1 MNNSWKWM
9 ILASLGSFVIG
20 QSAMA
25 SDINPM
31 KQHHDSEKVKVQ
43 EWMKAPMARDDVRQ
57 NDARALGRE
66 LLLTGQGL
74 TETMKKEIGELAVE
88 DAQQRVIEN
97 IPINK
102 ARTAL
107 VNSAGDYEA
116 LKIRYHMR
124 YQMLPAWQK
133 EKARLLDA
141 LASASTGKA
150 EATAEKKALDVSYEK
165 AYKAR
170 EKVLL
175 FYQGEFDPDQLAPYK
190 NVSDQ
195 TMEEL
200 HQAAVLYA
208 LHSHGFH
215 GNTASPEVMTLA
227 NQYAKTLTL
236 AMDDEIQV
244 KLLGKRL
251 EQVKADY
258 EKATAAYEKLYAKE
272 ISRCSNSGIGL
283 LIPNGKTQEPP
294 AVPVSTAVSP
304 VTTVQVGGMPTNPG
318 ILPRSKEERDE
329 VRKNLQQKMDALYT
343 EDVSRLAERRVQ
355 YANELEDIGYFDKE
369 STKDQAMVQT
379 KALPIPEKKFRIDG
393 EARVDYG
400 AHHGEETIGDRARA
414 RVRIYGDLNLDDNWH
429 FISMLENEK
438 ILSGRGD
445 DNWMHID
452 RYYLTGKVGSAR
464 VDAGAFGSYLA
475 EGNIYD
481 SKFTGLRVTGE
492 TPFSYMAEVG
502 TTSQTDL
509 AAALEATKS
518 FDIYTLG
525 AGLYRFDMKYGNTA
539 RNIYMVSLHRPLGIY
554 DFGAMGLLGEDQSTS
569 DKGYVFT
576 LSHGEDRTWEKGNTY
591 YFLKYYHQPY
601 TTYVS
606 HTMEGMADYMHGF
619 KGIGGGIHYTVA
631 PNWLLQGEYYSLK
644 DLENGAK
651 NHTIWVALSYYFSNY
666 TSN

>member
-1 MNNSWKWM
+1 MGNAWKW
-9 ILASLGSFVIG
+9 IVLAGLGSLAMG
-20 QSAMA
+20 QSVFA

-31 KQHHDSEKVKVQ
+31 KQHHDSEKLKIQ
-43 EWMKAPMARDDVRQ
+43 EIMKAPVVRDEARQ
-57 NDARALGRE
+57 SDARALGRE
-66 LLLTGQGL
+66 LLLTGQGV
-74 TETMKKEIGELAVE
+74 TEEMKRNIGELAVE
-88 DAQQRVIEN
+88 DAQARVIEN

-102 ARTAL
+102 ARTTL
-107 VNSAGDYEA
+107 VSTAGDYEA
-116 LKIRYHMR
+116 MKMRYHMR
-124 YQMLPAWQK
+124 SQMLPAWEQ
-133 EKARLLDA
+133 EKARLLNE
-141 LASASTGKA
+141 LAAAGSGKTAA
-150 EATAEKKALDVSYEK
+150 ESEKAAMDKAYEA

-170 EKVLL
+170 EKVVL

-190 NVSDQ
+190 KTSDQ
-195 TMEEL
+195 TLETL

-215 GNTASPEVMTLA
+215 GSTASPEVMTLA
-227 NQYAKTLTL
+227 NQYAKTMTL

-251 EQVKADY
+251 GQVKADY
-258 EKATAAYEKLYAKE
+258 EKATLNYEKLYAKE
-272 ISRCSNSGIGL
+272 ISRCSNSGNGI
-283 LIPNGKTQEPP
+283 LIPNGNVQ
-294 AVPVSTAVSP
+294 AVSVATAGGASA
-304 VTTVQVGGMPTNPG
+304 VTGNTGSGVPTNPG
-318 ILPRSKEERDE
+318 ILPRSKEERDDL
-329 VRKNLQQKMDALYT
+329 RKDLQQKMDALYS
-343 EDVSRLAERRVQ
+343 EDLSRLAARRVQ
-355 YANELEDIGYFDKE
+355 YANELEDLGYFDKE
-369 STKDQAMVQT
+369 SSTDQSMVQT
-379 KALPIPEKKFRIDG
+379 QPLSLPEKKFRIDG

-445 DNWMHID
+445 DNWMDID
-452 RYYLTGKVGSAR
+452 RYYLTGKVGSTR

-481 SKFTGLRVTGE
+481 SKFTGVRVTGE
-492 TPFSYMAEVG
+492 TPFSYMAEAG
-502 TTSQTDL
+502 TTSQTGF
-509 AAALEATKS
+509 AAALEASKP
-518 FDIYTLG
+518 FGIYTLG
-525 AGLYRFDMKYGNTA
+525 AGLYRFDMESGGQQ
-539 RNIYMVSLHRPLGIY
+539 RNIYMVNLHRPLGLY
-554 DFGAMGLLGEDQSTS
+554 DFGAMGLLGEDKTKS

-576 LSHGEDRTWEKGNTY
+576 LARGEDRTWERGNTY

-619 KGIGGGIHYTVA
+619 KGFGGGIHYTVA

-644 DLENGAK
+644 DLENGAN

-666 TSN
+666 ISN

>member
-1 MNNSWKWM
+1 MGNAWKWM
-9 ILASLGSFVIG
+9 VLASLGSLFIG
-20 QSAMA
+20 QSVMA

-31 KQHHDSEKVKVQ
+31 KQHHDSEKLKIQ
-43 EWMKAPMARDDVRQ
+43 EMTKAPVSRDEARQ
-57 NDARALGRE
+57 NDASALGRE
-66 LLLTGQGL
+66 LLMTGQGF
-74 TETMKKEIGELAVE
+74 TEKMKKEIGELAVE
-88 DAQQRVIEN
+88 DAQERVIEN

-116 LKIRYHMR
+116 LKMRYHMR

-133 EKARLLDA
+133 EKVRLMNE
-141 LASASTGKA
+141 LASAGTGKA
-150 EATAEKKALDVSYEK
+150 EATAEKKALDTSYEK

-190 NVSDQ
+190 KVSDQ
-195 TMEEL
+195 AVEEL

-208 LHSHGFH
+208 LHSHGFQ
-215 GNTASPEVMTLA
+215 GNTASQEIMTLA
-227 NQYAKTLTL
+227 NQYGKTVTL

-244 KLLGKRL
+244 TLLGKRL

-258 EKATAAYEKLYAKE
+258 EKATATYEKLYAKE
-272 ISRCSNSGIGL
+272 ISRCSNSGVGL
-283 LIPNGKTQEPP
+283 LIANEATRTAPLVADVT
-294 AVPVSTAVSP
+294 AASTVSQNTS
-304 VTTVQVGGMPTNPG
+304 GMLTNPG
-318 ILPRSKEERDE
+318 ILPRSKEERNE
-329 VRKNLQQKMDALYT
+329 LRKSLQQKMDALYT

-445 DNWMHID
+445 DNWMDID
-452 RYYLTGKVGSAR
+452 RYYLTGKVGSTR

-509 AAALEATKS
+509 AAALEANKS

-525 AGLYRFDMKYGNTA
+525 AGLYRFEMKNGYSA
-539 RNIYMVSLHRPLGIY
+539 RNIYMLSLHRPLGVY
-554 DFGAMGLLGEDQSTS
+554 DFGAMGLLGEDKSTS

-576 LSHGEDRTWEKGNTY
+576 LSRGEDRTWEKGNTY

-619 KGIGGGIHYTVA
+619 KGFGGGIHYTVA

-644 DLENGAK
+644 DLENGSK